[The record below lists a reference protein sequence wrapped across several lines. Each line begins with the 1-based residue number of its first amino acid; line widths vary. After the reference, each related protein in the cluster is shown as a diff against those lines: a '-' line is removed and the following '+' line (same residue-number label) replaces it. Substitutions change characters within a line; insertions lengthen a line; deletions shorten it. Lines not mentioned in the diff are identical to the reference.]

1 MMISN
6 SFHRILISVL
16 LLSLSCAGFARTYLV
31 AVGVADYPGT
41 SSDLALP
48 ANDANAIVEVYKSN
62 SAPNDLTYV
71 VLTNQQ
77 ATKDRITRAISQ
89 VFAQAKKDD
98 IVVFFFSGHGYN
110 GGFCAYDGNIPYKQ
124 VRKAMAKSKS
134 NNKMMFVDACHAG
147 GVRQEASNAEHNPV
161 PADMRNANVMLFLA
175 SRTDEY
181 SLESRT
187 MQCGFFTTYLTRGLR
202 GSADT
207 NSDNIVTA
215 RELFLYVNQGVADLS
230 GNRQHPVM
238 WGRFSNNMPVIKL
251 R

>member
-6 SFHRILISVL
+6 SLQRILISVL
-16 LLSLSCAGFARTYLV
+16 LLSLSCVGFAHTYLV

-41 SSDLALP
+41 SSDLTLP
-48 ANDANAIVEVYKSN
+48 ANDARAVVDVYKAN
-62 SAPNDLTYV
+62 SPANTLTYV
-71 VLTNQQ
+71 VLTNSQ
-77 ATKDRITRAISQ
+77 ATKDRITRAITQ

-110 GGFCAYDGNIPYKQ
+110 GGFCAYDGNISYKQ

-134 NNKMMFVDACHAG
+134 NNKMMFIDACHAG
-147 GVRQEASNAEHNPV
+147 GVRQEATNAEHNPV
-161 PADMRNANVMLFLA
+161 PADMKRANVMIFLS

-181 SLESRT
+181 SLESPS
-187 MQCGFFTTYLTRGLR
+187 MKCGYFTTYLTRGLR

-215 RELFLYVNQGVADLS
+215 RELFLYVNGGVADFS
-230 GNRQHPVM
+230 NGRQHPVM
-238 WGRFSNNMPVIKL
+238 WGRFSNDMPVI
-251 R
+251 RIR